1 MPVLAIAR
9 MELLIARRNMWV
21 ATSVIL
27 MALFTTVLTLAGGA
41 PTGTLGVDPLMVAA
55 TSITTLSVY
64 LIPLIGLLLSFDAIS
79 GEAERGTL
87 ALNLTYPLSRG
98 EILIGKF
105 LAHLSVLGFAIAVGL
120 GLTAGLTIW
129 QHGSGDL
136 SFAPL
141 LRLFAT
147 SLALGAA
154 FLGIGYLVSGL
165 VRQTGVASGIVI
177 IVWLVCVVLYDLGLL
192 GALVAD
198 DGGAFT
204 KTVFPWLL
212 VANPADAFRMINM
225 PQVSVS
231 ELTSGIS
238 AAGGL
243 SVGVSGFAGQLT
255 SLLLWP
261 LVALVLAWLSFRRV
275 EP

>member
-1 MPVLAIAR
+1 MSVFAIAR
-9 MELLIARRNMWV
+9 LELLIARRNMWV
-21 ATSVIL
+21 ATSLIL
-27 MALFTTVLTLAGGA
+27 MGLFSAVLTLAGGA
-41 PTGTLGVDPLMVAA
+41 PTGTLGVDPLLVAT

-64 LIPLIGLLLSFDAIS
+64 LIPLIGLLLSFDAIA

-87 ALNLTYPLSRG
+87 ALSLTYPLSRG

-105 LAHLSVLGFAIAVGL
+105 LAHLAVLAFAVAVGL
-120 GLTAGLTIW
+120 GLTAALTIW
-129 QHGSGDL
+129 KYGAGDM

-141 LRLFAT
+141 IRLFFT

-154 FLGIGYLVSGL
+154 FLGIGYTVSAL
-165 VRQTGVASGIVI
+165 SRQASVASGIVI
-177 IVWLVCVVLYDLGLL
+177 IIWLVCVVLYDLGLL

-198 DGGAFT
+198 GGGFFT

-212 VANPADAFRMINM
+212 VANPADAFRLINM
-225 PQVSVS
+225 PAETVTT
-231 ELTSGIS
+231 LASGIG
-238 AAGGL
+238 AAGGA
-243 SVGVSGFAGQLT
+243 SGLAGQLA

-261 LVALVLAWLSFRRV
+261 VLALFFAWIALRRV

>member
-1 MPVLAIAR
+1 MSILTIAR
-9 MELLIARRNMWV
+9 LELLIARRNMWV

-27 MALFTTVLTLAGGA
+27 MGLFTVVLTLAGGA
-41 PTGTLGVDPLMVAA
+41 PTGSLGADPLTVAV

-64 LIPLIGLLLSFDAIS
+64 LIPLIGLLLSFDAIA

-87 ALNLTYPLSRG
+87 ALSLTYPLSRA

-105 LAHLSVLGFAIAVGL
+105 LAHLGVLTFAIAVGL
-120 GLTAGLTIW
+120 GLTAALTIW
-129 QHGSGDL
+129 QYGAADL
-136 SFAPL
+136 SFTPL
-141 LRLFAT
+141 IKLFFS
-147 SLALGAA
+147 SLALGAS
-154 FLGIGYLVSGL
+154 FLGMGYLVSSL

-177 IVWLVCVVLYDLGLL
+177 IIWLVCVVLYDLGLL

-198 DGGAFT
+198 DGGYFT

-212 VANPADAFRMINM
+212 IANPADAFRMLNT
-225 PQVSVS
+225 PEVLVS
-231 ELTSGIS
+231 ELTSGIG
-238 AAGGL
+238 AAGG
-243 SVGVSGFAGQLT
+243 VSGTAGQLT

-261 LVALVLAWLSFRRV
+261 LIALFLAWTAFRRV

>member
-1 MPVLAIAR
+1 MSIFAILR
-9 MELLIARRNMWV
+9 LELLIARRNMWV

-27 MALFTTVLTLAGGA
+27 MGLFTVVLTFAGGA
-41 PTGTLGVDPLMVAA
+41 PTGTLGVDPLTVAI

-64 LIPLIGLLLSFDAIS
+64 LIPLIGLLLSFDAIA

-87 ALNLTYPLSRG
+87 ALSLTYPLSRG

-105 LAHLSVLGFAIAVGL
+105 LAHLSVLAFAIAVGL
-120 GLTAGLTIW
+120 GLTAALTIW
-129 QHGSGDL
+129 QYGAADI

-141 LRLFAT
+141 LKLFAT

-154 FLGIGYLVSGL
+154 FLGIGYLVSSL

-177 IVWLVCVVLYDLGLL
+177 IIWLVCVVLYDLGLL

-198 DGGAFT
+198 DGGFFT
-204 KTVFPWLL
+204 KTIFPWLL

-231 ELTSGIS
+231 EIASGMGA
-238 AAGGL
+238 AAGASSL
-243 SVGVSGFAGQLT
+243 VGQLV

-261 LVALVLAWLSFRRV
+261 IFALFLAWTAFRRV

>member
-1 MPVLAIAR
+1 MPVIAIAR
-9 MELLIARRNMWV
+9 LELLIARRNMWV

-41 PTGTLGVDPLMVAA
+41 PTGTLGVDALTVAV

-64 LIPLIGLLLSFDAIS
+64 LIPLIGLLLSFDAIA

-87 ALNLTYPLSRG
+87 ALSLTYPLSRG

-105 LAHLSVLGFAIAVGL
+105 LAHLAVLAFAVAVGL
-120 GLTAGLTIW
+120 GLTAVLTIW
-129 QHGSGDL
+129 QHGASDL
-136 SFAPL
+136 SFGPL
-141 LRLFAT
+141 LRLFIT

-154 FLGIGYLVSGL
+154 FLGIGYLVSSM

-177 IVWLVCVVLYDLGLL
+177 IIWLVCVVLYDLGLL

-198 DGGAFT
+198 DGGTFT

-225 PQVSVS
+225 PEVSVS
-231 ELTSGIS
+231 ELASGLG
-238 AAGGL
+238 AAGGASSL
-243 SVGVSGFAGQLT
+243 TGQVT
-255 SLLLWP
+255 SLLIWP
-261 LVALVLAWLSFRRV
+261 IAALFLAWTAFRRV

>member
-1 MPVLAIAR
+1 MSIFSIAR
-9 MELLIARRNMWV
+9 LELLIARRNMWV

-27 MALFTTVLTLAGGA
+27 MALFTVVLTLAGGA
-41 PTGTLGVDPLMVAA
+41 PTGTLGIDPLTVAV

-64 LIPLIGLLLSFDAIS
+64 LIPLIGLLLSFDAIA

-87 ALNLTYPLSRG
+87 ALSLTYPLSRA

-105 LAHLSVLGFAIAVGL
+105 LAHFAVLGFAIAVGL
-120 GLTAGLTIW
+120 GLTAALTIW
-129 QHGSGDL
+129 QYGAADL
-136 SFAPL
+136 AFAPL
-141 LRLFAT
+141 AKLFAT

-154 FLGIGYLVSGL
+154 FLGIGYLVSAL

-177 IVWLVCVVLYDLGLL
+177 IIWLVCVVLYDLGLL

-198 DGGAFT
+198 DGGTFT
-204 KTVFPWLL
+204 KDIFPWLL
-212 VANPADAFRMINM
+212 IANPADAFRLINM
-225 PQVSVS
+225 PEVSVS
-231 ELTSGIS
+231 ELASGIG
-238 AAGGL
+238 AAGAA
-243 SVGVSGFAGQLT
+243 SGTAAQLA

-261 LVALVLAWLSFRRV
+261 IFALFLAWLSFRRL

>member
-1 MPVLAIAR
+1 MSIIAVTQL
-9 MELLIARRNMWV
+9 ELLLAGRNMWV
-21 ATSVIL
+21 ATSVI
-27 MALFTTVLTLAGGA
+27 MMGLFTVVLTLAGGA
-41 PTGTLGVDPLMVAA
+41 PTGTLGVDPLLVTL

-87 ALNLTYPLSRG
+87 ALGLTYPLSRG

-105 LAHLSVLGFAIAVGL
+105 LAHTCVLAFAIAVGL
-120 GLTAGLTIW
+120 GLAVGLTIW
-129 QHGSGDL
+129 QSGADL
-136 SFAPL
+136 SYAPL
-141 LRLFAT
+141 FKLFGT

-154 FLGIGYLVSGL
+154 FLGIGYLVSSL

-177 IVWLVCVVLYDLGLL
+177 IIWLVCVVLYDLGLL

-198 DGGAFT
+198 DGGTFT
-204 KTVFPWLL
+204 KTIFPWLL
-212 VANPADAFRMINM
+212 VANPADAFRLINM
-225 PQVSVS
+225 PDVSVS
-231 ELTSGIS
+231 DLASGIS
-238 AAGGL
+238 AAG
-243 SVGVSGFAGQLT
+243 SVSGAAAQLT

-261 LVALVLAWLSFRRV
+261 LAALTFAWLAFRKV

>member
-1 MPVLAIAR
+1 MSMFTIAR
-9 MELLIARRNMWV
+9 LELLIARRNMWV

-27 MALFTTVLTLAGGA
+27 MALFTVVLTLAGGA
-41 PTGTLGVDPLMVAA
+41 PTGTLGIDPLTVAV

-64 LIPLIGLLLSFDAIS
+64 LIPLIGLLLSFDAIA
-79 GEAERGTL
+79 GESERGTL
-87 ALNLTYPLSRG
+87 ALSLTYPLSRA

-105 LAHLSVLGFAIAVGL
+105 LAHFAVLGFAIAVGL
-120 GLTAGLTIW
+120 GLTAALTIW
-129 QHGSGDL
+129 QYGAADL

-141 LRLFAT
+141 AKLFVT

-154 FLGIGYLVSGL
+154 FLGIGYLVSSM

-177 IVWLVCVVLYDLGLL
+177 IIWLVCVVLYDLGLL

-198 DGGAFT
+198 DGGTFT
-204 KTVFPWLL
+204 KEVFPWLL
-212 VANPADAFRMINM
+212 VANPADAFRLINM
-225 PQVSVS
+225 PELSVS
-231 ELTSGIS
+231 ELASGIG
-238 AAGGL
+238 AAGDA
-243 SVGVSGFAGQLT
+243 SGTAGQLL

-261 LVALVLAWLSFRRV
+261 ILALFFAWVAFRRV